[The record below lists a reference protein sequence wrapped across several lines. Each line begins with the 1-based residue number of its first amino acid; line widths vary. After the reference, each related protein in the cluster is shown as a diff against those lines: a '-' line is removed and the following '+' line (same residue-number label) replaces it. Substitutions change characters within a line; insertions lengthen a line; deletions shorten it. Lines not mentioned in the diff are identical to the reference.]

1 MCHLKSATIV
11 HHNIITW
18 IYMFACQLNI
28 RVEQNCFL
36 FCDFLTYCRVDD
48 LTGFSVPTNNRKKK
62 THWPSDNCSK
72 VCVSNFDHR
81 NLTITR
87 LQSFG
92 EHPYLWKKYTLL
104 NGKDLEGIT
113 ICDLTITL
121 LQSFGRL
128 DNLICGENISLME
141 IFWRNCYLWPYNNL
155 TSKFW

>member
-48 LTGFSVPTNNRKKK
+48 LTGLSVPTNNRKKK

-81 NLTITR
+81 DLTITR

-92 EHPYLWKKYTLL
+92 EHPYLWKKYTFI
-104 NGKDLEGIT
+104 KWK
-113 ICDLTITL
+113 
-121 LQSFGRL
+121 RL
-128 DNLICGENISLME
+128 R
-141 IFWRNCYLWPYNNL
+141 RNYYLWPDNNL
-155 TSKFW
+155 TAKFWWTTSTVGKIYLLLFDFEKTILGCL